1 MTKRY
6 EGSDKGEEHEMVPV
20 VIKNSNV
27 NVVNN
32 ANSDSSKDD
41 FENDNDNFFDEDI
54 DNQVKVMMPQTTI
67 DAKVVQAIKKL
78 QASYNN
84 DAQNHQTSNTRK
96 KCHQKFK
103 LSHQSCYGN

>member
-20 VIKNSNV
+20 VIKNSDV

-32 ANSDSSKDD
+32 ANSDSRKDD

-54 DNQVKVMMPQTTI
+54 DNQVTVMMPQTTI
-67 DAKVVQAIKKL
+67 DVKVVQAIKKL

-84 DAQNHQTSNTRK
+84 DAHKIIKQATLEKSVTPSLYPKNQ
-96 KCHQKFK
+96 
-103 LSHQSCYGN
+103 